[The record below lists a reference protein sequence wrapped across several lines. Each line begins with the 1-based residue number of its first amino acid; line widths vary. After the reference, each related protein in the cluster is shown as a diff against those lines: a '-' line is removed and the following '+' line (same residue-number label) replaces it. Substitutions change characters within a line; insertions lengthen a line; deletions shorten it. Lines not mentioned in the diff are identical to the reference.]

1 MTPEKRKLSIDEQI
15 KLMEQTGAYTHSLE
29 KQSPPVGATPIHE
42 QHPEPVDPT
51 GGTGPVQPTS
61 VHPQNFVPYANTFSG
76 RGNIHE
82 PLGTVHAPSGAGCN
96 LAFTGSSERF
106 KPCGKWDSASVA
118 GATTVSIASR
128 HHSPECVRVVSG
140 CSIREP

>member
-82 PLGTVHAPSGAGCN
+82 PLGPFMLPRVP
-96 LAFTGSSERF
+96 
-106 KPCGKWDSASVA
+106 
-118 GATTVSIASR
+118 GAT
-128 HHSPECVRVVSG
+128 SPSSG
-140 CSIREP
+140 QT